1 MSTKT
6 GSLLLLLLA
15 AACTASAGQV
25 YKWIDAEGRVHY
37 ADTPKPGWQRVDL
50 KVAPGFAPVTADADA
65 GSAAP
70 AGAAADS
77 PERAQLRTEEC
88 AKRREQLETYRK
100 ASTITER
107 DTLGNERVFS
117 EEQRLQ
123 LIEQTQSQVRELCG
137 ADS

>member
-15 AACTASAGQV
+15 ATCTASAGQV

-50 KVAPGFAPVTADADA
+50 KVAPGFASVTAEPDA
-65 GSAAP
+65 GS
-70 AGAAADS
+70 DT
-77 PERAQLRTEEC
+77 PERAQLRAEEC
-88 AKRREQLETYRK
+88 SKRREQLETYRK

-107 DTLGNERVFS
+107 DTLGNERVFN

-123 LIEQTQSQVRELCG
+123 LIEQTQNQVRELCG
-137 ADS
+137 D